1 MDCMEK
7 FVSDADKRGLW
18 LLAQGYAQKTH
29 MRVTDMGHEAQNE
42 GHTDPVMIEAR
53 RHQGN

>member
-29 MRVTDMGHEAQNE
+29 MRVTDM
-42 GHTDPVMIEAR
+42 V
-53 RHQGN
+53 HQA